1 MKAKNSSQGP
11 PSYPGPAWQSQRSPV
26 RGSPATPMRRLG
38 AWIARHRRLLAALL
52 LCAAAALAV
61 QTLTPARAATTAV
74 LVASQDLAAG
84 HVLGQGD
91 LRSAEVSPKMVPGG
105 ALLPADDWAGGQ
117 VSGPLRRGEVL
128 TDASLLGN
136 GLLAGAPPGSQ
147 AVPIRL
153 SDPSVLALLR
163 QGQLVTVVL
172 SSSVGLDGPI
182 TNDILAEAVPVL
194 WTPALAGN
202 RDGLLPAQQEEGILV
217 VAASSSAAV
226 VLAGAISRGKVSLI
240 LLN

>member
-1 MKAKNSSQGP
+1 MKPNTSNQGP
-11 PSYPGPAWQSQRSPV
+11 PSYPGPIWQSRRWTAGAGP
-26 RGSPATPMRRLG
+26 GTPLRRLG
-38 AWIARHRRLLAALL
+38 AWTARHRRLLAALL

-61 QTLTPARAATTAV
+61 QTLTPARAATTTV
-74 LVASQDLAAG
+74 LVAAQDLAAG

-91 LRSAEVSPKMVPGG
+91 LVPAEVSPKMVPGG
-105 ALLPADDWAGGQ
+105 TLLPSDDWGGGQ
-117 VSGPLRRGEVL
+117 ISGPLRRGEVL

-136 GLLAGAPPGSQ
+136 GLLTGAPPGSR

-153 SDPSVLALLR
+153 SDPSVLTLLR

-172 SSSVGLDGPI
+172 SSSEGLDGPI
-182 TNDILAEAVPVL
+182 TNNVLAEAVPVL
-194 WTPALAGN
+194 WTPALSSA

-217 VAASSSAAV
+217 VAASASAAV
-226 VLAGAISRGKVSLI
+226 ILAGAISRGKVSLI